1 MLTWNRRHFLSLAAA
16 AAASARTTREGPEA
30 RASYGVVA
38 TEPPDSA
45 RAGAR
50 MLHEGGNAIDA
61 AAAACLAACM
71 LEPQMVDL
79 GGYVLCAVVLD
90 AKTGRVWNLD
100 ANSVSPAAATE
111 TMFAVGPRG
120 TGRGINE
127 NEYQCSV
134 RGDVN
139 IGGPLAVGVPGV
151 MGGIGRLHEK
161 WGRLKWPAIFQPSLE
176 LLDRG
181 FPYGNVATA
190 IRNRE
195 SVIRSLPAAQKHLM
209 PGGKIPDAKDIWH
222 RPDMAGTLTRLA
234 KSGWRDFYEGELGR
248 AIADHVRSLG
258 GILTREDMKRFEPR
272 IAATYESSFRDA
284 RIHSGILSNGGL
296 SVAQLL
302 NMWECLPPQSLS
314 DPMYWHQLIEAGKFA
329 WRDRLRYFGDGVSP
343 ERFLSK
349 DYAAGRIEALRMF
362 PKSVDRQHAPPAG
375 TSPGT
380 VNISAA
386 DAEGNIVAV
395 TLSHGGSFGSCVTVP
410 GTGITLGH
418 GMCRFDPRPGRPNSV
433 GPNKRPLNN
442 VCPTIIRLP
451 DRDVALGLRG
461 GRRIVSVAA
470 HLCRQIV
477 EHGASGFEAVNA
489 PRLHVEEQEPV
500 EVTRSLDQRIIG
512 ELQAL
517 GHEVRVANEVAG
529 PANVCERLKDKSLR
543 GASNVWAV
551 GVS

>member
-1 MLTWNRRHFLSLAAA
+1 MLAWNRRQFLSLAAA
-16 AAASARTTREGPEA
+16 AAAPARTTREGSEV

-90 AKTGRVWNLD
+90 AKAGQVWNLD

-127 NEYQCSV
+127 SEYQCSV

-161 WGRLKWPAIFQPSLE
+161 WGRLKWPVIFQPSLE

-181 FPYGNVATA
+181 FPYGNVVTG

-195 SVIRSLPAAQKHLM
+195 SVIRSLPAAEKHLM
-209 PGGKIPDAKDIWH
+209 PGGKIPDAKEIWH
-222 RPDMAGTLTRLA
+222 RPDMAGTLKRLA

-258 GILTREDMKRFEPR
+258 GILTRDDMKRFEPR
-272 IAATYESSFRDA
+272 IAATYESSFRGA

-302 NMWECLPPQSLS
+302 NMWECLAPHLLS
-314 DPMYWHQLIEAGKFA
+314 DPLYWHQLIEAGKFA
-329 WRDRLRYFGDGVSP
+329 WRDRLRYLGDGVSP

-362 PKSVDRQHAPPAG
+362 PKSVDRQHATPAG
-375 TSPGT
+375 ASPGT

-433 GPNKRPLNN
+433 GANKRPLNN

-500 EVTRSLDQRIIG
+500 EVTRSLDQGIIG

>member
-30 RASYGVVA
+30 RGSYGVIA

-139 IGGPLAVGVPGV
+139 IGGALAVGVPGV

-181 FPYGNVATA
+181 FPYGNVATG

-272 IAATYESSFRDA
+272 IAATYESSFRGA

-302 NMWECLPPQSLS
+302 HMWECLPPQSLS

-375 TSPGT
+375 ASPGT

-500 EVTRSLDQRIIG
+500 EVTRSLDQGIIG

-517 GHEVRVANEVAG
+517 GHEVRVANAVAG